1 MQTKPTESLLP
12 PVLLAS
18 LLTLAACGG
27 STAEPVPVA
36 VPGPA
41 PVSILV
47 EVYDPATNWVWE
59 NVGVRIVEAD
69 HEWSNHTC
77 VNYWEDWYPTDSNG
91 QALLTEYDLA
101 WAEVGFREDYAG
113 RAVIGSRWF
122 EDEATVLLEVWADGF
137 APVYVEVAL
146 CWCEPDVYVAVP
158 FW

>member
-1 MQTKPTESLLP
+1 MQTNLTAALLP
-12 PVLLAS
+12 LALCS
-18 LLTLAACGG
+18 CLLTLSACGG
-27 STAEPVPVA
+27 STYSPPPATVPA
-36 VPGPA
+36 AA

-59 NVGVRIVEAD
+59 NVGVRIVEAG

-77 VNYWEDWYPTDSNG
+77 VNYWEDWYMTDSNG

-101 WAEVGFREDYAG
+101 WAEVGFREDGAG

-122 EDEATVLLEVWADGF
+122 EDEATVLLEVWAEGF
-137 APVYVEVAL
+137 APVYVEVDL
-146 CWCEPDVYVAVP
+146 CWCEPDVYIAVP

>member
-1 MQTKPTESLLP
+1 MQTKPTSSLLSSVLFAP
-12 PVLLAS
+12 LLA
-18 LLTLAACGG
+18 LAACGG
-27 STAEPVPVA
+27 STVETVPVV

-47 EVYDPATNWVWE
+47 EVYDPVTNWVWE

-69 HEWSNHTC
+69 QEWSNLTY
-77 VNYWEDWYPTDSNG
+77 VNYWEDWYPTDSYG
-91 QALLTEYDLA
+91 QVLLTEYDLA

-137 APVYVEVAL
+137 APVYVEVEL